1 MANTIQFKRRV
12 SGAAGSP
19 SALKSGEVAHNEV
32 DDTLYVGKGD
42 DGAGNATSVVPLA
55 GKGSFADLTSTQ
67 TIGGAKTFST
77 VPKSSQDAS
86 GSTDLVRKS
95 QFDTG
100 LATKAAATHS
110 HAISDVTGLQTALDG
125 KAASAHTHGISDVT
139 GLQTALDAKAPLASP
154 ALSGTPTA
162 PTAASGN
169 NTTQI
174 ATTAFVQAAIGSFGA
189 GDMAKSVYDTDN
201 DGKVDAAEVADAVPW
216 TGITGR
222 PATFPPSAH
231 AHAIADV
238 TGLQAALDAKA
249 SASALATVATSGSYD
264 DLLDAP
270 PAFSGIVSP
279 LSFGAP
285 SDGVSPASLG
295 IQAAI
300 DAVASRGATGVVWF
314 DRPYAID
321 TSLVLPPGVIL
332 KGNASYNRRDF
343 PNTFNGV
350 RLYPHASAPDGIS
363 LLNVGGVGTMSS
375 NPNGGYID
383 GLAFDGRLYN
393 GDHKTGCVGMTIRDT
408 SDFRIFNTYFGGF
421 DRTNNTG
428 ICVLVEGTGEGNCF
442 GTTFAQCIFSN
453 SQHGVIYTGLGTT
466 DMRHSNNLY
475 VGVTRA
481 LSIGYD
487 DRAPGSPVQLG
498 GAGMQIVN
506 DHFTYTGMPTAG
518 WYIRNGGQGGSL
530 MVANT
535 YFDQHGTGTPIR
547 LGGSKTK
554 IIGSH
559 FLCAKSQNSPG
570 LIRVMSGGSQQTI
583 VANCTVDLNECAL
596 QSLVYYSAKE
606 GTPTGGVI
614 TGNMAYGTG
623 ASYLGAAIDSTGTL
637 LPDAATASWVNN
649 NNVRCT

>member
-1 MANTIQFKRRV
+1 MPETALPTRDIKILLSDSGGQLAVGMTLIAVLSESDTDGDYAVHTYETSLTLTEDEMLLPLWPTSRGQKAAHYQLYIQHGGSTGPRHRFVKIQPADVDGQTLGELARAYVEAGAWTPQAKFPDGTEALPGLTLSSDPTTGFFADNAGDLAISRDGVSVGKAIGSLEVVALVTPYVTSAIEAQAASYVTLTGTQTLTNKTINLASNTLVATSAQLRAALTDETGT
-12 SGAAGSP
+12 GAAVFAGSP
-19 SALKSGEVAHNEV
+19 AL
-32 DDTLYVGKGD
+32 T
-42 DGAGNATSVVPLA
+42 
-55 GKGSFADLTSTQ
+55 
-67 TIGGAKTFST
+67 
-77 VPKSSQDAS
+77 
-86 GSTDLVRKS
+86 
-95 QFDTG
+95 
-100 LATKAAATHS
+100 
-110 HAISDVTGLQTALDG
+110 
-125 KAASAHTHGISDVT
+125 
-139 GLQTALDAKAPLASP
+139 
-154 ALSGTPTA
+154 GTPTA
-162 PTAASGN
+162 PTASQGTS
-169 NTTQI
+169 TTQI
-174 ATTAFVQAAIGSFGA
+174 ATTEFVEAFGS
-189 GDMAKSVYDTDN
+189 T
-201 DGKVDAAEVADAVPW
+201 
-216 TGITGR
+216 TR
-222 PATFPPSAH
+222 
-231 AHAIADV
+231 
-238 TGLQAALDAKA
+238 
-249 SASALATVATSGSYD
+249 
-264 DLLDAP
+264 
-270 PAFSGIVSP
+270 GIVSP

-383 GLAFDGRLYN
+383 GMAFDGRLYN

-408 SDFRIFNTYFGGF
+408 SDFRTFNTYFGGF

-466 DMRHSNNLY
+466 DPRHSNNLY

-481 LSIGYD
+481 LSLGYD
-487 DRAPGSPVQLG
+487 DRAPGAPVQLG

-506 DHFTYTGMPTAG
+506 DHFTYTGMPTSG

-559 FLCAKSQNSPG
+559 FLCAKSQDSPG
-570 LIRVMSGGSQQTI
+570 LIRVMSDGSQQTI

-614 TGNMAYGTG
+614 TGNMVYGTG